1 MKKRTMR
8 RKPHPLCTPVGQ
20 ALALQALRQDMLNIG
35 LACLAVEH
43 GSEQRALLARL
54 AFMIGIGAEVAAVAD
69 VPGDNRAGMHQA
81 LAEVVAMACNGCTWD
96 AAWAAQLQLALE
108 IAGDLMREHHR
119 HAMRVLPG
127 ARALSDDISAGR
139 IRPDSVAPLVWPESH
154 ENDSCQR
161 LAVAA

>member
-1 MKKRTMR
+1 MKKHPTRH
-8 RKPHPLCTPVGQ
+8 KPDPLCTPVGR
-20 ALALQALRQDMLNIG
+20 ALALQALRRDMLDIG

-54 AFMIGIGAEVAAVAD
+54 AFMIGIGAELAAALP

-81 LAEVVAMACNGCTWD
+81 LAEVVRMACDGCAWD

-108 IAGDLMREHHR
+108 ISGELMLEHSS

-127 ARALSDDISAGR
+127 ARALADDIAKGN
-139 IRPDSVAPLVWPESH
+139 IRPDAVAPLEWLE
-154 ENDSCQR
+154 Q
-161 LAVAA
+161 